1 MGAKYS
7 ELPSNKFKYTM
18 ILSDIKRQTLGLL
31 LSGIV
36 LYIKLYKITVF
47 LMKNRDSN
55 SIFVNYSE
63 STYIYIFFREFL
75 KSKSREKNLLVNYLK
90 T

>member
-1 MGAKYS
+1 MRATCS
-7 ELPSNKFKYTM
+7 ELPSNICKYT
-18 ILSDIKRQTLGLL
+18 ITISDINRQTLGLL

-75 KSKSREKNLLVNYLK
+75 KSKSREKNLMVNYLK